1 MKPSQNRSDSKGM
14 SVTSIFDNIGPVPII
29 KNSSSGMASCRFR
42 LGEKSEYILPKKR
55 NLAMRAGLNLKIM
68 TLVVCTVLTLPIGGL
83 QGKVGTQET
92 DGGLHL
98 VSQAITDA
106 SDPFSGTWVLNLS
119 KSKFPSQFSTLKN
132 QIAHVVVDASD
143 VEITQ
148 ETISESNERLKI
160 HVKAKFD
167 GKDYPI
173 AGAPGAF
180 SAAYRRVDKDTIKAV
195 LKWDGKVVGQETGV
209 ISPDSKTLAVIY
221 YTMDATGKQVT
232 AIAVFEKK

>member
-1 MKPSQNRSDSKGM
+1 MRPSNNRSDSKGM
-14 SVTSIFDNIGPVPII
+14 SETSIFDNIGPVPVL
-29 KNSSSGMASCRFR
+29 KNSSAGMASCRFR
-42 LGEKSEYILPKKR
+42 LGEKAEYILPKRR

-68 TLVVCTVLTLPIGGL
+68 TLVVCAVLTLLIGGL
-83 QGKVGTQET
+83 QGKVGMQET

-98 VSQAITDA
+98 VSQVIADA
-106 SDPFSGTWVLNLS
+106 NDPFSGTWVLNLS

-143 VEITQ
+143 IEITQ
-148 ETISESNERLKI
+148 ETISESDERLKI
-160 HVKAKFD
+160 HAKAKFD

-180 SAAYRRVDKDTIKAV
+180 SASYRRVDKDTIKAL